1 MYDTRPTKRQRTLSV
16 SPSPAPLRSS
26 SLTPLLESPKR
37 TPELRQLP
45 PAILLL
51 ALPGLLAHPPTHPD
65 FGFSLFLSLRALRQ
79 CLALPAL
86 APDLEC
92 RAWTSLAEVGMR
104 VMESG
109 FCAED
114 SGCDWAVGIYSEV
127 EKALSKSLLIAQ
139 KHPSLR
145 PLRHHLTLLHAH
157 FAFTFPSSSTSPKF
171 ARAILRRL
179 VASFVLSDPPGTV
192 YAAHLAL
199 ITQMTTPLPSS
210 TPGANLSPAPPLGA
224 PALQATLTAIDT
236 LITLARKNH
245 HPRITALAHVIKLRV
260 LLRAGAWTQVGAA
273 LDTAEAVLGLT
284 FDKDRKENNEKMDGN
299 TTDAKPVNDAIP
311 RWNSITAHD
320 VNALSREY
328 SQVHIT
334 SNGSNVEPTQEEEST
349 QSDPA
354 HSSLVIHT
362 LLFGTIFF
370 TFSGN
375 IRAAEQ
381 RLVALHAIVDSG
393 ALDGFKDGI
402 VQIPL
407 PPHPPLAVH
416 TTHPLILLPLTF
428 LVSATAKRDPVGRS
442 PKRRLWAEAGINI
455 VNGAGDDIERTFCLP
470 LWASLADRDEIIQ
483 RTVRLRADL
492 LCELVAI
499 SIQRS
504 EFDAAETHLNALLS
518 LTHTHDLFHNYSA
531 RITLHAAHLAHAL
544 GDSERASVCYRV
556 ARAVDDELNA
566 GVGYVGAA
574 ACAGEALLRI
584 GMCAQEQTQVQGG
597 SADSNIV
604 TLNQDANGEKI
615 DWLDEETH
623 ALAKSAIQR
632 CHGMGGTLEAVGKVV
647 QAAVAGARGEIVG
660 AKYVSSLSFCFLS
673 QLKKC
678 TELILTNLSLTYRSH
693 LKSALSLSTLAG
705 ENHLRAL
712 LLAQVGAQYLHTAP
726 AHAMETLAV
735 CETLGAGM
743 GAGVKVKDGVTSK
756 GKEKETGKHDAIGNA
771 PLRLWVGERFLEIF
785 KRADKPHRVAKQ
797 ETYNVIYRDAVE
809 GMVGRA
815 RWPATCGGE
824 SDQGNFVEGED
835 INMQNA
841 DPDPDVEM

>member
-1 MYDTRPTKRQRTLSV
+1 MYDSTRPLKRQRTLPISA
-16 SPSPAPLRSS
+16 SPTPRSS
-26 SLTPLLESPKR
+26 SLTPPADSQKSYP
-37 TPELRQLP
+37 TPALRPLP

-51 ALPGLLAHPPTHPD
+51 ALPGLLALPPTHSD
-65 FGFSLFLSLRALRQ
+65 FGFSLFLSLRSLRH

-86 APDLEC
+86 APDIEC

-109 FCAED
+109 FCSQEG
-114 SGCDWAVGIYSEV
+114 GCDWAVGIHSEA
-127 EKALSKSLLIAQ
+127 EKALSKGLLIAQ

-179 VASFVLSDPPGTV
+179 IASFVPSDPPGTV
-192 YAAHLAL
+192 YDAHLAL
-199 ITQMTTPLPSS
+199 ITQIITLPPSPN
-210 TPGANLSPAPPLGA
+210 TAGNTSPAPLGA

-245 HPRITALAHVIKLRV
+245 HSQIIALAHVIRLRV
-260 LLRAGAWTQVGAA
+260 LLRASAWAQVGAA
-273 LDTAEAVLGLT
+273 LDTAEAVLGLI
-284 FDKDRKENNEKMDGN
+284 FDKNGKVKNDEGHINAMKNNKPD
-299 TTDAKPVNDAIP
+299 DALP

-328 SQVHIT
+328 SQVRIT
-334 SNGSNVEPTQEEEST
+334 SDQSNVEPNQEEENT

-354 HSSLVIHT
+354 HASLVIHT
-362 LLFGTIFF
+362 LISAIIFF

-375 IRAAEQ
+375 VRAAEQ
-381 RLVALHAIVDSG
+381 RLVALHEIVDGG
-393 ALDGFKDGI
+393 ALEGFKDGT
-402 VQIPL
+402 VQIAL
-407 PPHPPLAVH
+407 PPHPPLVVH

-428 LVSATAKRDPVGRS
+428 LVSATAKRDPVGRN
-442 PKRRLWAEAGINI
+442 PKRRLWAEAAINI
-455 VNGAGDDIERTFCLP
+455 LNTAREDIELP
-470 LWASLADRDEIIQ
+470 LWASLADRDEIVQ
-483 RTVRLRADL
+483 RTVRLTADL

-504 EFDAAETHLNALLS
+504 EFDAAETHLNALLT
-518 LTHTHDLFHNYSA
+518 LTHTHDLFHSYSA

-544 GDSERASVCYRV
+544 GDTERAGVCYRV
-556 ARAVDDELNA
+556 AKYVDDERNA
-566 GVGYVGAA
+566 GTGYVGAA

-584 GMCAQEQTQVQGG
+584 GLRAQAHDEN
-597 SADSNIV
+597 SNPV
-604 TLNQDANGEKI
+604 VNEDASTDEG
-615 DWLDEETH
+615 DWLDAETH
-623 ALAKSAIQR
+623 ALARSAIQR

-647 QAAVAGARGEIVG
+647 QAAVVGARGEIVG
-660 AKYVSSLSFCFLS
+660 AK
-673 QLKKC
+673 
-678 TELILTNLSLTYRSH
+678 SH

-743 GAGVKVKDGVTSK
+743 GAKQKDVDGVKGGGK
-756 GKEKETGKHDAIGNA
+756 GKEKERDTDGSDGSLGNA

-785 KRADKPHRVAKQ
+785 KRANKPHRVAKQ
-797 ETYNVIYRDAVE
+797 EVYNAMYRGAVE
-809 GMVGRA
+809 GMMGRA
-815 RWPATCGGE
+815 RWPSAVE
-824 SDQGNFVEGED
+824 SDHGEMVPTNGED
-835 INMQNA
+835 VKMQSL
-841 DPDPDVEM
+841 DPDQDVEM

>member
-1 MYDTRPTKRQRTLSV
+1 MCDTNTRPLKRQRTLSI
-16 SPSPAPLRSS
+16 SASSTPRSS
-26 SLTPLLESPKR
+26 SLTPPPNSQ
-37 TPELRQLP
+37 TPALRPLP

-51 ALPGLLAHPPTHPD
+51 ALPGLLALPPTHPD
-65 FGFSLFLSLRALRQ
+65 FGFSLFLSLRSLRQ

-86 APDLEC
+86 APDIESH
-92 RAWTSLAEVGMR
+92 AWTSLAEVGIR

-109 FCAED
+109 FCSQEG
-114 SGCDWAVGIYSEV
+114 GCDWAVGIHAEV
-127 EKALSKSLLIAQ
+127 EKALSKGLLITQ

-145 PLRHHLTLLHAH
+145 QLRHHLSLLHAH

-179 VASFVLSDPPGTV
+179 IASFVSSDPPGTV

-199 ITQMTTPLPSS
+199 ITQINTLPPSS
-210 TPGANLSPAPPLGA
+210 NGAANNSPASIGA
-224 PALQATLTAIDT
+224 PALQATLTAIDA

-245 HPRITALAHVIKLRV
+245 HPRIIALAHVIRLRI
-260 LLRAGAWTQVGAA
+260 LLRASAWAQVGAA
-273 LDTAEAVLGLT
+273 LDTAEAVLGLM
-284 FDKDRKENNEKMDGN
+284 FNKDGKVKNDKGHINAMA
-299 TTDAKPVNDAIP
+299 DAKQDDDALP
-311 RWNSITAHD
+311 RWNSITVHD

-328 SQVHIT
+328 SQVCIT
-334 SNGSNVEPTQEEEST
+334 SNSNVEPKQEEEIV

-354 HSSLVIHT
+354 HASLVIHT
-362 LLFGTIFF
+362 LLSGTIFF

-381 RLVALHAIVDSG
+381 RLVALHEIVDSG
-393 ALDGFKDGI
+393 ALEGFKDGI

-407 PPHPPLAVH
+407 SPHPPLAVH

-428 LVSATAKRDPVGRS
+428 LVSATAKRDPVGRN
-442 PKRRLWAEAGINI
+442 PKRRLWAEAAITI
-455 VNGAGDDIERTFCLP
+455 LSTARKDIELP

-483 RTVRLRADL
+483 RTIRITADL

-504 EFDAAETHLNALLS
+504 EFDAAETHLNALLT
-518 LTHTHDLFHNYSA
+518 LTHTHDLFHSYSA
-531 RITLHAAHLAHAL
+531 RITLHAAHLAHGL
-544 GDSERASVCYRV
+544 GDTEHAGVCYRV
-556 ARAVDDELNA
+556 AKSIDDECNA
-566 GVGYVGAA
+566 GAGYVGAA

-584 GMCAQEQTQVQGG
+584 GLCAQARDHGQSSSITTNE
-597 SADSNIV
+597 
-604 TLNQDANGEKI
+604 DASGDKS
-615 DWLDEETH
+615 DWLDAETH
-623 ALAKSAIQR
+623 ALATSAIQR

-660 AKYVSSLSFCFLS
+660 AK
-673 QLKKC
+673 
-678 TELILTNLSLTYRSH
+678 SH
-693 LKSALSLSTLAG
+693 LKSALSLSTSAG

-712 LLAQVGAQYLHTAP
+712 LLAQVGAHYLHTAP

-743 GAGVKVKDGVTSK
+743 GAKQKDVDGLK
-756 GKEKETGKHDAIGNA
+756 GKGEGKENDTDGGDGPIGNA

-785 KRADKPHRVAKQ
+785 KRANKPHRVAKQ
-797 ETYNVIYRDAVE
+797 EVYNAMYRGAVE

-815 RWPATCGGE
+815 RWPSAVQSGCH
-824 SDQGNFVEGED
+824 SDERGPADGED
-835 INMQNA
+835 VKMQNL
-841 DPDPDVEM
+841 DPYQDVEM

>member
-1 MYDTRPTKRQRTLSV
+1 MSTMYDSHLRPAKRQRTMSI
-16 SPSPAPLRSS
+16 SPSPRPRLS
-26 SLTPLLESPKR
+26 SLTPLPDSPSPK
-37 TPELRQLP
+37 PALRPLP
-45 PAILLL
+45 PAIVLL

-86 APDLEC
+86 APDIEC
-92 RAWTSLAEVGMR
+92 HAWTSLAEVGMR

-109 FCAED
+109 FCSQEG
-114 SGCDWAVGIYSEV
+114 GCDWAVGIYAEV
-127 EKALSKSLLIAQ
+127 EKALSKGLLIAQ

-145 PLRHHLTLLHAH
+145 PLRHHLTLLHAR

-179 VASFVLSDPPGTV
+179 IASLAPSDPPGTV

-199 ITQMTTPLPSS
+199 ITQITTPPPSS
-210 TPGANLSPAPPLGA
+210 NATANLSPAPPGA
-224 PALQATLTAIDT
+224 PVLQATLAAIDT

-245 HPRITALAHVIKLRV
+245 HPRIIALAHVIRLRV
-260 LLRAGAWTQVGAA
+260 LLRASAWPQVGAA
-273 LDTAEAVLGLT
+273 LDTAEAVLGLI
-284 FDKDRKENNEKMDGN
+284 FDKDGKDSHDKGPIN
-299 TTDAKPVNDAIP
+299 TIADAEPDNDTLP

-328 SQVHIT
+328 SQVRIN
-334 SNGSNVEPTQEEEST
+334 SNSNMGPKQEEEST
-349 QSDPA
+349 QIDPA
-354 HSSLVIHT
+354 HASLVIHT
-362 LLFGTIFF
+362 LLSGTIFF

-381 RLVALHAIVDSG
+381 RLIALHEIVDSG
-393 ALDGFKDGI
+393 ALEGFKDGI
-402 VQIPL
+402 IQIPL

-416 TTHPLILLPLTF
+416 TTHPLVLLPLTF
-428 LVSATAKRDPVGRS
+428 LVSATAKRDPVGRN
-442 PKRRLWAEAGINI
+442 PKRRLWAEAGLNI
-455 VNGAGDDIERTFCLP
+455 LNAASEDIELP

-483 RTVRLRADL
+483 RTVRLTADI

-518 LTHTHDLFHNYSA
+518 LTHAHDLFNSYSA

-544 GDSERASVCYRV
+544 GDTERAGVCYRV
-556 ARAVDDELNA
+556 AKSVDDETNA
-566 GVGYVGAA
+566 GTGYVGAA

-584 GMCAQEQTQVQGG
+584 GLQAQRDDEHMDT
-597 SADSNIV
+597 SA
-604 TLNQDANGEKI
+604 NQETSGDRS
-615 DWLDEETH
+615 DWLDSETH
-623 ALAKSAIQR
+623 ALARSAIQR

-660 AKYVSSLSFCFLS
+660 AK
-673 QLKKC
+673 
-678 TELILTNLSLTYRSH
+678 SH

-743 GAGVKVKDGVTSK
+743 GAKQKDANGEKSK
-756 GKEKETGKHDAIGNA
+756 GKEKEAVSEGIAAKYDSIGNA
-771 PLRLWVGERFLEIF
+771 PLRLWVGERFLDIF
-785 KRADKPHRVAKQ
+785 KRANKPHRVAKQ
-797 ETYNVIYRDAVE
+797 ETFNAMYRGAVE

-815 RWPATCGGE
+815 RWPSAVEFDQHGADE
-824 SDQGNFVEGED
+824 DVRMQHADQG
-835 INMQNA
+835 QNQ
-841 DPDPDVEM
+841 DVEM

>member
-1 MYDTRPTKRQRTLSV
+1 MYDTTSRPLKRQRTLNI
-16 SPSPAPLRSS
+16 SPSPDQRSS
-26 SLTPLLESPKR
+26 SLTPPPGSPI
-37 TPELRQLP
+37 PPLRPLP

-51 ALPGLLAHPPTHPD
+51 ALPGLLALPPTHPD
-65 FGFSLFLSLRALRQ
+65 FGFSLFLSLRSLRQ
-79 CLALPAL
+79 CLALPAI
-86 APDLEC
+86 APDIEC

-109 FCAED
+109 FCSQE
-114 SGCDWAVGIYSEV
+114 GECDWAVGLHAEV
-127 EKALSKSLLIAQ
+127 EKALSKGLLIAQ

-145 PLRHHLTLLHAH
+145 SLRHHLTLLHTH

-179 VASFVLSDPPGTV
+179 IASFVPSDPPGIV
-192 YAAHLAL
+192 YDAHLAL
-199 ITQMTTPLPSS
+199 ITQITAPPPSS
-210 TPGANLSPAPPLGA
+210 NSATNTSPAPPGA
-224 PALQATLTAIDT
+224 PALQAILAAIDT
-236 LITLARKNH
+236 LISLARKNH
-245 HPRITALAHVIKLRV
+245 HPRIIALAHVIRLRV
-260 LLRAGAWTQVGAA
+260 LLRAAAWPQRP
-273 LDTAEAVLGLT
+273 VLGLI
-284 FDKDRKENNEKMDGN
+284 FDKDGKVNNDKGRINAMTN
-299 TTDAKPVNDAIP
+299 AKLDDNALP

-328 SQVHIT
+328 SQVRIT
-334 SNGSNVEPTQEEEST
+334 PNQSSVEPKIEEEST

-354 HSSLVIHT
+354 HASLVIHT
-362 LLFGTIFF
+362 LLSGTIFF

-381 RLVALHAIVDSG
+381 RLVALHEIIDSG
-393 ALDGFKDGI
+393 ALEGFKDGI

-407 PPHPPLAVH
+407 PPHPPLVVH

-428 LVSATAKRDPVGRS
+428 LVSATAKRDPVGRN
-442 PKRRLWAEAGINI
+442 PKRRLWAEAAIN
-455 VNGAGDDIERTFCLP
+455 VLNTATEDIELP

-483 RTVRLRADL
+483 RTVRLTADL
-492 LCELVAI
+492 LCELIAI

-504 EFDAAETHLNALLS
+504 EFDAAETHLNALLTLS
-518 LTHTHDLFHNYSA
+518 YTHDLFDAYSA

-544 GDSERASVCYRV
+544 GDTERAGTCYRV
-556 ARAVDDELNA
+556 AKSVDDERNA

-584 GMCAQEQTQVQGG
+584 GLCAQTQAQAHVDPGM
-597 SADSNIV
+597 NE
-604 TLNQDANGEKI
+604 DASS
-615 DWLDEETH
+615 DWLDAETH
-623 ALAKSAIQR
+623 ALAISAIQR

-660 AKYVSSLSFCFLS
+660 AK
-673 QLKKC
+673 
-678 TELILTNLSLTYRSH
+678 SH

-743 GAGVKVKDGVTSK
+743 GAKQKDVDGGKGK
-756 GKEKETGKHDAIGNA
+756 GKEREHDTDGGDGSIGNA
-771 PLRLWVGERFLEIF
+771 PLRLWVGERFLDF
-785 KRADKPHRVAKQ
+785 KRANKPHRVAKQ
-797 ETYNVIYRDAVE
+797 EAYNVMYRGAVE
-809 GMVGRA
+809 EMVGRA
-815 RWPATCGGE
+815 RWPSAVE
-824 SDQGNFVEGED
+824 SDHDGMVPADGED
-835 INMQNA
+835 VNMQNL
-841 DPDPDVEM
+841 DPDQDVEM

>member
-1 MYDTRPTKRQRTLSV
+1 MYDTNTRPLKRQRTLSISA
-16 SPSPAPLRSS
+16 SPMQRSS
-26 SLTPLLESPKR
+26 SFIPPPDSPTPA
-37 TPELRQLP
+37 LRPLP

-51 ALPGLLAHPPTHPD
+51 ALPGLLALPPTHPD
-65 FGFSLFLSLRALRQ
+65 FGFSLFLSLRSLRQ

-86 APDLEC
+86 APDVEC
-92 RAWTSLAEVGMR
+92 HAWTRLAEVGMR

-109 FCAED
+109 FCSQEG
-114 SGCDWAVGIYSEV
+114 GCDWAVGIHSEV
-127 EKALSKSLLIAQ
+127 EKALSKGLLIAQ

-145 PLRHHLTLLHAH
+145 PLRHHLTLLHSH
-157 FAFTFPSSSTSPKF
+157 FAFTLPSSSTSPKF

-179 VASFVLSDPPGTV
+179 IASFSPSDPPGIV
-192 YAAHLAL
+192 YGAHLAL
-199 ITQMTTPLPSS
+199 ITQITTPLPSS
-210 TPGANLSPAPPLGA
+210 NAAPNASPAPLGA
-224 PALQATLTAIDT
+224 PALQATLIAIDT

-245 HPRITALAHVIKLRV
+245 HPRIISLAHVIRLRV
-260 LLRAGAWTQVGAA
+260 LLRAGAWAQVGPA
-273 LDTAEAVLGLT
+273 LDTAEVMLGLM
-284 FDKDRKENNEKMDGN
+284 FDKDGKIKNEKGN
-299 TTDAKPVNDAIP
+299 INAIVNVKPDDDALP

-334 SNGSNVEPTQEEEST
+334 NHSDVEPKQEEESP

-354 HSSLVIHT
+354 HASLIIHT
-362 LLFGTIFF
+362 LLSGTIFY

-381 RLVALHAIVDSG
+381 RLVALHEIVDSG
-393 ALDGFKDGI
+393 ALEGFKDGI

-428 LVSATAKRDPVGRS
+428 LVSATAKRDPVGRN
-442 PKRRLWAEAGINI
+442 PKRRLWAEAAISILNTKRE
-455 VNGAGDDIERTFCLP
+455 DIELP

-483 RTVRLRADL
+483 CTVRLTADL

-504 EFDAAETHLNALLS
+504 EFDTAESHLNALLT
-518 LTHTHDLFHNYSA
+518 LTHTHEIFHSYSA
-531 RITLHAAHLAHAL
+531 RVTLHAAHLAHAL
-544 GDSERASVCYRV
+544 GDTKRAGLCYRV
-556 ARAVDDELNA
+556 ARSVDDEHNA
-566 GVGYVGAA
+566 GAGYVGAA

-584 GMCAQEQTQVQGG
+584 GLRAQAQAYGEN
-597 SADSNIV
+597 SNTV
-604 TLNQDANGEKI
+604 VNEDASSDNH
-615 DWLDEETH
+615 DWLDTETH
-623 ALAKSAIQR
+623 AVAVSAIQR

-660 AKYVSSLSFCFLS
+660 AK
-673 QLKKC
+673 
-678 TELILTNLSLTYRSH
+678 SH
-693 LKSALSLSTLAG
+693 LKTALSLSTLAG

-743 GAGVKVKDGVTSK
+743 GAKQKDINGGKGK
-756 GKEKETGKHDAIGNA
+756 GKEKENGTDGGDGSRGNA

-785 KRADKPHRVAKQ
+785 KRANKPHRVAKQ
-797 ETYNVIYRDAVE
+797 EVYNAMYRGAVE

-815 RWPATCGGE
+815 RWPSAME
-824 SDQGNFVEGED
+824 SDDDEKRPANSED
-835 INMQNA
+835 VKMQNLN
-841 DPDPDVEM
+841 PDQDVEM

>member
-1 MYDTRPTKRQRTLSV
+1 MNTRPLKCQRTLSV
-16 SPSPAPLRSS
+16 SASSMPKSS
-26 SLTPLLESPKR
+26 SLTPPPPDSP
-37 TPELRQLP
+37 TPALRPLP

-51 ALPGLLAHPPTHPD
+51 ALPGLLALPPTHPD
-65 FGFSLFLSLRALRQ
+65 FGFSLFLSLRSLRQ
-79 CLALPAL
+79 CLAMPAL
-86 APDLEC
+86 APDVES
-92 RAWTSLAEVGMR
+92 RAWTGLAEVGMR

-109 FCAED
+109 FCSQEE
-114 SGCDWAVGIYSEV
+114 GCDWAVGIHAEV
-127 EKALSKSLLIAQ
+127 EKALSKGLLIAQ

-179 VASFVLSDPPGTV
+179 IASFVPSDPPATV
-192 YAAHLAL
+192 YNAHLTL
-199 ITQMTTPLPSS
+199 IAKITTPPPSS
-210 TPGANLSPAPPLGA
+210 NAAANTTPAPLGA
-224 PALQATLTAIDT
+224 PALQAILAAIDT

-245 HPRITALAHVIKLRV
+245 HPRIISLAHVIRLCV
-260 LLRAGAWTQVGAA
+260 LLRANAWTQVGAA
-273 LDTAEAVLGLT
+273 LDTAEAVLGLM
-284 FDKDRKENNEKMDGN
+284 FDKDGKVKNDRGN
-299 TTDAKPVNDAIP
+299 PNAIVNAKPDDDALP

-320 VNALSREY
+320 VNVLSREH

-334 SNGSNVEPTQEEEST
+334 NRPNIVEPKQEEST

-354 HSSLVIHT
+354 HASLVIHT
-362 LLFGTIFF
+362 LLSGTIFF

-381 RLVALHAIVDSG
+381 RLVALHEIVDSG
-393 ALDGFKDGI
+393 ALEGFKDGI

-428 LVSATAKRDPVGRS
+428 LVSATAKRDPVGRN
-442 PKRRLWAEAGINI
+442 PKRRLWAEAAISILNT
-455 VNGAGDDIERTFCLP
+455 AREDIELP

-483 RTVRLRADL
+483 RIVRLTADL
-492 LCELVAI
+492 LCELIAI

-504 EFDAAETHLNALLS
+504 EFDAADSHLNALLT
-518 LTHTHDLFHNYSA
+518 LTYTHDLFHSYSA

-544 GDSERASVCYRV
+544 GDTERASVCYRV
-556 ARAVDDELNA
+556 AKSVDDERNA
-566 GVGYVGAA
+566 RAGYVGAA

-584 GMCAQEQTQVQGG
+584 GLLAQAQVLGEN
-597 SADSNIV
+597 SSTSTAVIE
-604 TLNQDANGEKI
+604 DASSDKS
-615 DWLDEETH
+615 DWLDAETH
-623 ALAKSAIQR
+623 ALARSAIQR

-660 AKYVSSLSFCFLS
+660 AK
-673 QLKKC
+673 
-678 TELILTNLSLTYRSH
+678 SH

-743 GAGVKVKDGVTSK
+743 GAKQKDVNGGKGK
-756 GKEKETGKHDAIGNA
+756 GKEKETENDTDGGNGSIGNA

-785 KRADKPHRVAKQ
+785 KRANKPHRVAKQ
-797 ETYNVIYRDAVE
+797 EAYNAMYRGAVE
-809 GMVGRA
+809 GIVGRA
-815 RWPATCGGE
+815 RWPSATN
-824 SDQGNFVEGED
+824 SDDEKGPADGED
-835 INMQNA
+835 VKMQDL
-841 DPDPDVEM
+841 DPDRDVEM

>member
-1 MYDTRPTKRQRTLSV
+1 MSTMYDTNTRLLKPQRTLPISA
-16 SPSPAPLRSS
+16 SPIPRSS
-26 SLTPLLESPKR
+26 SLTPPPDSP
-37 TPELRQLP
+37 TPALRPLP

-51 ALPGLLAHPPTHPD
+51 ALPGLLALPPTHPD
-65 FGFSLFLSLRALRQ
+65 FGFSLFLSLRSLRQ
-79 CLALPAL
+79 CLTLPAL
-86 APDLEC
+86 APDIEC
-92 RAWTSLAEVGMR
+92 HAWTSLAEVGMR

-109 FCAED
+109 FCSQEG
-114 SGCDWAVGIYSEV
+114 GCDWAVGIHTEV
-127 EKALSKSLLIAQ
+127 EKALSKGLLIAQ

-145 PLRHHLTLLHAH
+145 PLRHHLTLLHAR

-179 VASFVLSDPPGTV
+179 IASFLPSDPPSTI
-192 YAAHLAL
+192 YNAHLTL
-199 ITQMTTPLPSS
+199 ITQMTTPPPSNN
-210 TPGANLSPAPPLGA
+210 TANASPAPLGV
-224 PALQATLTAIDT
+224 PALQATLAAIDT
-236 LITLARKNH
+236 LVTLARKNH
-245 HPRITALAHVIKLRV
+245 HPRIIALAYIIRLRV
-260 LLRAGAWTQVGAA
+260 LLRAGAWTQVGVA
-273 LDTAEAVLGLT
+273 LDTAEAVLGLM
-284 FDKDRKENNEKMDGN
+284 FDKDGKVNNDKDNINAMVN
-299 TTDAKPVNDAIP
+299 AKPDDDALP

-328 SQVHIT
+328 SRVRIT
-334 SNGSNVEPTQEEEST
+334 SHQEPKSEEEST

-354 HSSLVIHT
+354 HASLVIHT
-362 LLFGTIFF
+362 LLSGTIFF

-381 RLVALHAIVDSG
+381 RLVALHKIVDSG
-393 ALDGFKDGI
+393 ALEGFKDGI

-428 LVSATAKRDPVGRS
+428 LVSATAKRDPVGRN
-442 PKRRLWAEAGINI
+442 PKRRLWAEAAISILNT
-455 VNGAGDDIERTFCLP
+455 AREDIELP

-483 RTVRLRADL
+483 RTIRITADL
-492 LCELVAI
+492 LSELVAI

-504 EFDAAETHLNALLS
+504 EFDAAEKHLDELLT
-518 LTHTHDLFHNYSA
+518 LTHTHDLFHAYIA

-544 GDSERASVCYRV
+544 GDTERAGVCYRV
-556 ARAVDDELNA
+556 AKSVDDERNA
-566 GVGYVGAA
+566 GAGYIGAA

-584 GMCAQEQTQVQGG
+584 GLCAQAQGDG
-597 SADSNIV
+597 EHLNIAV
-604 TLNQDANGEKI
+604 NEDTSGDES
-615 DWLDEETH
+615 DWLDTETH
-623 ALAKSAIQR
+623 ALARSAIQR

-660 AKYVSSLSFCFLS
+660 AK
-673 QLKKC
+673 
-678 TELILTNLSLTYRSH
+678 SH

-743 GAGVKVKDGVTSK
+743 GAKQKDVDGGKGK
-756 GKEKETGKHDAIGNA
+756 GKEKENGDDGPISNA

-785 KRADKPHRVAKQ
+785 KRANKPHRVAKQ
-797 ETYNVIYRDAVE
+797 EVYNAMYRGAVE
-809 GMVGRA
+809 EMRRRA
-815 RWPATCGGE
+815 RWPSTME
-824 SDQGNFVEGED
+824 SDNDKGPADSED
-835 INMQNA
+835 VRMQNL
-841 DPDPDVEM
+841 DPDQDVEM

>member
-1 MYDTRPTKRQRTLSV
+1 
-16 SPSPAPLRSS
+16 
-26 SLTPLLESPKR
+26 
-37 TPELRQLP
+37 
-45 PAILLL
+45 
-51 ALPGLLAHPPTHPD
+51 
-65 FGFSLFLSLRALRQ
+65 
-79 CLALPAL
+79 
-86 APDLEC
+86 
-92 RAWTSLAEVGMR
+92 MR

-109 FCAED
+109 FCSQEG
-114 SGCDWAVGIYSEV
+114 GCDWAVGIHAEV
-127 EKALSKSLLIAQ
+127 EKALSKGLLIAQ

-157 FAFTFPSSSTSPKF
+157 FAFTFPSSTTSPKF

-179 VASFVLSDPPGTV
+179 IASFVPSDPPGTV
-192 YAAHLAL
+192 YDAHLAL
-199 ITQMTTPLPSS
+199 ITQITTPSPSS
-210 TPGANLSPAPPLGA
+210 NAAANTSPAPLGA

-245 HPRITALAHVIKLRV
+245 HPRIIALAHVIRLCI
-260 LLRAGAWTQVGAA
+260 LLRAGAWAQVGAA
-273 LDTAEAVLGLT
+273 LDTAEAALGLM
-284 FDKDRKENNEKMDGN
+284 FDKDGKINNDKGHITAMAN
-299 TTDAKPVNDAIP
+299 AKQDDDTLP

-334 SNGSNVEPTQEEEST
+334 SNLSNVEPKLEEE
-349 QSDPA
+349 SDPA
-354 HSSLVIHT
+354 HASLVIHT
-362 LLFGTIFF
+362 LLSGTIFL

-381 RLVALHAIVDSG
+381 RLVALHEIVDSG
-393 ALDGFKDGI
+393 ALEGFKDGI

-407 PPHPPLAVH
+407 SPHPPLAVH

-428 LVSATAKRDPVGRS
+428 LVSATAKRDPVGRN
-442 PKRRLWAEAGINI
+442 PKRRLWADAAISILNTARE
-455 VNGAGDDIERTFCLP
+455 DIELP

-483 RTVRLRADL
+483 RTVRLTADL
-492 LCELVAI
+492 LCELIAI

-504 EFDAAETHLNALLS
+504 EFDAAETHLNALLT
-518 LTHTHDLFHNYSA
+518 LTHTHDLFHSYSA

-544 GDSERASVCYRV
+544 GDTEHAGVCYRV
-556 ARAVDDELNA
+556 AKSLDDERNA
-566 GVGYVGAA
+566 GAGYVGAA

-584 GMCAQEQTQVQGG
+584 GLRAQAQGDGENSKSCVIEDTG
-597 SADSNIV
+597 SDKS
-604 TLNQDANGEKI
+604 
-615 DWLDEETH
+615 DWLDAETH
-623 ALAKSAIQR
+623 ALARSAIQR

-660 AKYVSSLSFCFLS
+660 AK
-673 QLKKC
+673 
-678 TELILTNLSLTYRSH
+678 SH

-743 GAGVKVKDGVTSK
+743 GAKPKDVDGGKGKGK
-756 GKEKETGKHDAIGNA
+756 GKEKDDTDGGDGSIGNA

-785 KRADKPHRVAKQ
+785 KRANKPHRVAKQ
-797 ETYNVIYRDAVE
+797 EAYNAMYRGAVE
-809 GMVGRA
+809 GMVGRT
-815 RWPATCGGE
+815 RWSSA
-824 SDQGNFVEGED
+824 VEPDHDEKGLADGED
-835 INMQNA
+835 VKMQHL
-841 DPDPDVEM
+841 DPDQDVEM